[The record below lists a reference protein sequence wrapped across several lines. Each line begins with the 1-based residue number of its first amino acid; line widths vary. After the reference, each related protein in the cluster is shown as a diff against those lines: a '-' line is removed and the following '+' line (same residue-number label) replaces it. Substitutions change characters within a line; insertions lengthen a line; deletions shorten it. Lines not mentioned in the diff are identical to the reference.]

1 MLTSGLGYPAVIVR
15 NMEESL
21 EFYQRLG
28 LKLLFM
34 EPNRDDAESVQALLS
49 AGGDTFLMLVGP
61 VDPNMKL
68 ADATLGVGSMQYLSF
83 RVSGEQMDGMFHELS
98 TAGLHGSE
106 QIVRG
111 YERLVFMEDPN
122 GTLIL
127 LTAWVTEPPPALDRS
142 RVLARAAQFRDE
154 AGARFVEDA
163 HVRRAIAELQ
173 ATS

>member
-1 MLTSGLGYPAVIVR
+1 VRTNGLGYPAVIVR
-15 NMEESL
+15 NMDESL

-28 LKLLFM
+28 LKLLFV
-34 EPNRDDAESVQALLS
+34 EPNRDDAESAQALLS
-49 AGGDTFLMLVGP
+49 AGGETFLMLIGP

-68 ADATLGVGSMQYLSF
+68 AEATLGVGSMQYLSF
-83 RVSGEQMDGMFHELS
+83 RVSGEQMDRMFHEMS

-106 QIVRG
+106 QIERG

-127 LTAWVTEPPPALDRS
+127 LTTWVTEPPPGLDRA
-142 RVLARAAQFRDE
+142 RVLARAAQFRD
-154 AGARFVEDA
+154 ADRTPFVEDR
-163 HVRRAIAELQ
+163 HVRQAIAELQ

>member
-28 LKLLFM
+28 LKLLFI

-49 AGGDTFLMLVGP
+49 AGGETFLLLIGP

-68 ADATLGVGSMQYLSF
+68 AESSLGVGSMQYLSF
-83 RVSGEQMDGMFHELS
+83 RVGGEQMDAMFHELS
-98 TAGLHGSE
+98 NAGLHGSE

-127 LTAWVTEPPPALDRS
+127 LTAWVTEPPPDLDRT
-142 RVLARAAQFRDE
+142 RVLARAGQFRE
-154 AGARFVEDA
+154 AEGSRFVEDV

>member
-1 MLTSGLGYPAVIVR
+1 MQTRGLGYPAIIVR

-21 EFYQRLG
+21 EFYRKLG
-28 LKLLFM
+28 LQMLYL
-34 EPNRDDAESVQALLS
+34 EPNRDDRESVQALLH
-49 AGGDTFLMLVGP
+49 AGNNTFLMLVGP
-61 VDPNMKL
+61 VDPNIKL
-68 ADATLGVGSMQYLSF
+68 ADASLGVGAMQYLTF
-83 RVSGEQMDGMFHELS
+83 QVDGERMDRMFHEMS

-106 QIVRG
+106 QIERG

-127 LTAWVTEPPPALDRS
+127 LTAWVTEPPPGMDRA
-142 RVLARAAQFRDE
+142 RVLSRAAAFRE
-154 AGARFVEDA
+154 ADGTPFIEDS

>member
-1 MLTSGLGYPAVIVR
+1 MQTRGLGYPAIIVR

-21 EFYQRLG
+21 EFYRKLG
-28 LKLLFM
+28 LQLLYL
-34 EPNRDDAESVQALLS
+34 EPNRDDRESVQALLH
-49 AGGDTFLMLVGP
+49 AGNNTFLMLVGP
-61 VDPNMKL
+61 VDPNIKL
-68 ADATLGVGSMQYLSF
+68 ADASLGVGAMQYLTF
-83 RVSGEQMDGMFHELS
+83 QVDGERMDRMFHEMS

-106 QIVRG
+106 QIERG

-127 LTAWVTEPPPALDRS
+127 LTAWVTEPPPGMDRA
-142 RVLARAAQFRDE
+142 RVLSRAAAFRE
-154 AGARFVEDA
+154 ADGTPFIEDS

>member
-15 NMEESL
+15 NVEESL

-28 LKLLFM
+28 LRLLFV

-49 AGGDTFLMLVGP
+49 AGNDTFLLLIGP
-61 VDPNMKL
+61 VDPAIKL
-68 ADATLGVGSMQYLSF
+68 AEATLGVGSMQYLTF
-83 RVSGEQMDGMFHELS
+83 RVSAERMDAMFHELS
-98 TAGLHGSE
+98 SAGLHGSE
-106 QIVRG
+106 QILRG
-111 YERLVFMEDPN
+111 YERLVFTEDPN

-127 LTAWVTEPPPALDRS
+127 LTAWVTDPPAGLDRA
-142 RVLARAAQFRDE
+142 RVLARAAKFREDE
-154 AGARFVEDA
+154 GARFVEDV

>member
-15 NMEESL
+15 NVEESL

-28 LKLLFM
+28 LKLLFV
-34 EPNRDDAESVQALLS
+34 EPNRDDPESVQALLS
-49 AGGDTFLMLVGP
+49 AGGESFLLLIGP
-61 VDPNMKL
+61 VDPQMKL
-68 ADATLGVGSMQYLSF
+68 AEATLGVGSMQYLSF
-83 RVSGEQMDGMFHELS
+83 RVSGAQMDRMFHELS

-106 QIVRG
+106 QITRG
-111 YERLVFMEDPN
+111 YERLVFTEDPN

-127 LTAWVTEPPPALDRS
+127 LTAWVTEPPHGLDRT
-142 RVLARAAQFRDE
+142 RVLARAAQFREDE
-154 AGARFVEDA
+154 GARFVEDA